1 MKRCPQ
7 CNREYADESLRFC
20 LEDGA
25 SLFASRTSV
34 EPPPTEILPSRS
46 RPTEKSSE
54 ATLVAYPPV
63 SGARPQYDDSRDAD
77 SRRSNPIL
85 IAGVIAIV
93 LLLIVLV
100 TIAAIYVIQH
110 STPAGANQANAESP
124 TPRRPTPQPTRA
136 GNDDVTPTP
145 SMNSG
150 PLQITASAS
159 SVRLAVQ
166 ANTYYAAN
174 TIDGKSSTAWIEGAA
189 GPGVGEW
196 IRFDFDREIKL
207 HRILIQPGYFKGPLV
222 WSQNNRLA
230 KITAQF
236 SDGSSRALTLDDRME
251 SQRFDVGSVKTRW
264 VRLVIGSVYQG
275 TDPGPNDDTAVSE
288 IAFEWEP

>member
-1 MKRCPQ
+1 MGTRPPQ
-7 CNREYADESLRFC
+7 
-20 LEDGA
+20 
-25 SLFASRTSV
+25 V
-34 EPPPTEILPSRS
+34 
-46 RPTEKSSE
+46 
-54 ATLVAYPPV
+54 
-63 SGARPQYDDSRDAD
+63 D

-100 TIAAIYVIQH
+100 AIAAIYVIQH
-110 STPAGANQANAESP
+110 SGPANSNQANVESP
-124 TPRRPTPQPTRA
+124 SPRRSTPQPTRA
-136 GNDDVTPTP
+136 GGDGATPTP
-145 SMNSG
+145 IANSA

-166 ANTYYAAN
+166 ANTYYAGNA
-174 TIDGKSSTAWIEGAA
+174 IDGKSSTAWIDGVA

-196 IRFDFDREIKL
+196 IRFDFDREINL
-207 HRILIQPGYFKGPLV
+207 HRILIQPGYFKGPQV

-230 KITAQF
+230 KVTMQF
-236 SDGSSRALTLDDRME
+236 SDGSSRVLTLDDRME

-264 VRLVIGSVYQG
+264 VRLVIGSVYEG
-275 TDPGPNDDTAVSE
+275 TDPGPNDDTALSE